1 MLINPF
7 LGLMFACYI
16 VFFILLLTTNAYSK
30 VGGFEGKVNIVREG
44 AYDTIHVEVYIKGD
58 LLRVNEFDKRGKLI
72 RSYFADVATGSTYL
86 VSFSNRMYSKVK
98 TDNSLMV
105 SNVEIIKSE
114 NYIDIDGNRC
124 YQWRVKNI
132 AKQTETTYWVSES
145 KYDFVPKLVSALA
158 NAGSAIDELV
168 SLPKPV
174 GVLPLMVVDRTRF
187 RKLRSSIKVLSI
199 TPMAISQA
207 LFTIPEGF
215 NELISS

>member
-1 MLINPF
+1 MINSF
-7 LGLMFACYI
+7 FGLRFVYYI
-16 VFFILLLTTNAYSK
+16 VFFTLLLTTNAYSK

-44 AYDTIHVEVYIKGD
+44 VYDTIQVEVYIKGD
-58 LLRVNEFDKRGKLI
+58 LLRVNEFGKGGKLI
-72 RSYFADVATGSTYL
+72 RSYFANVAKGSTYL
-86 VSFSNRMYSKVK
+86 VSFSNKMYSKVK
-98 TDNSLMV
+98 ADNSPMV

-132 AKQTETTYWVSES
+132 ATQTETTYWVTES

-158 NAGSAIDELV
+158 NTGSAIDELV
-168 SLPKPV
+168 SLPKSE
-174 GVLPLMVVDRTRF
+174 GILPMMVIDRTRF

-199 TPMAISQA
+199 TPMPISQT